1 MTFVRLT
8 RHTRLDTLAASVEY
22 STAPPARILNVSFPL
37 MLLALIC
44 PDEGRFFSRQY
55 VKELAFRGRV
65 WKRL

>member
-37 MLLALIC
+37 MLLALVC
-44 PDEGRFFSRQY
+44 PDEGRFFL
-55 VKELAFRGRV
+55 VKT
-65 WKRL
+65 